1 MKNEILRKYLYQLTT
16 NHMNQLVLKS
26 IIEILAL
33 IALYQI
39 ARKQNKI
46 LTFLEEKED
55 NAYTAGFIAGKDT
68 EIAINGYKGYEKSFK
83 HKLKTEEKRMTNE
96 LSMREVASPVIEK
109 RNPKKYA
116 KAVKKVVAIAK
127 KNEKLNK

>member
-1 MKNEILRKYLYQLTT
+1 
-16 NHMNQLVLKS
+16 MNQLVLKS

-55 NAYTAGFIAGKDT
+55 NAYEAGFRDGKDT
-68 EIAINGYKGYEKSFK
+68 EITINSFK
-83 HKLKTEEKRMTNE
+83 QSFESKVKKEEKRMTNE
-96 LSMREVASPVIEK
+96 LSMREVASPAIEK

-127 KNEKLNK
+127 KNEELNK